1 MYLPW
6 GTCHSLQ
13 RVVAEVQ
20 PIAGSRVDDR
30 KPQRLSR
37 RKIMSRKVLGL
48 LVVVVLIVIV
58 LFATGFWSAD
68 VKEGAMPDV
77 DISAEGGKLPGV
89 DMDSKE
95 VVVGTTKTEIDVP
108 KIETEKQTVDVPA
121 VGVKDD
127 GEE

>member
-1 MYLPW
+1 MSFLR
-6 GTCHSLQ
+6 G
-13 RVVAEVQ
+13 VVAEVQ

-77 DISAEGGKLPGV
+77 DVSAEGGKLPGV

-95 VVVGTTKTEIDVP
+95 VVVGTTKPRSTFRRSRPRSRPSMSRLLE
-108 KIETEKQTVDVPA
+108 
-121 VGVKDD
+121 
-127 GEE
+127 